1 MLNLY
6 IPTII
11 YIVFS
16 FAQIL
21 IDINKS
27 QYDIAITKSIITI
40 IISILLQYLC
50 NKDYEIIAWLI
61 VLLPFLFISIIM
73 VLLIKVIRFNP
84 STGSISNINNKS
96 NSIQLISSMPT
107 ETIIT
112 SPPPSIYS
120 SSPMYISK

>member
-50 NKDYEIIAWLI
+50 NKDYE
-61 VLLPFLFISIIM
+61 
-73 VLLIKVIRFNP
+73 
-84 STGSISNINNKS
+84 
-96 NSIQLISSMPT
+96 
-107 ETIIT
+107 
-112 SPPPSIYS
+112 
-120 SSPMYISK
+120 

>member
-96 NSIQLISSMPT
+96 NSIQLISSMPP